1 MLNQKEIKILK
12 EIAERQV
19 ITRSE
24 LNNLVKESKS
34 TIDTCIKSL
43 LEKRFITTLSFSS
56 RCYIIT
62 KTGLRALE
70 DYE

>member
-19 ITRSE
+19 VTSTE
-24 LNNLVKESKS
+24 LKRLAKESKS
-34 TIDTCIKSL
+34 TIETCVRSL
-43 LEKRFITTLSFSS
+43 IEKKFIATLSFSDK
-56 RCYIIT
+56 CYVIT